1 VIIDAKDID
10 ALRDEEREMGPRKR
24 GSDTSHT
31 DDMKGKEQLKKIG
44 FSPCLNHI
52 IIKNVALLV
61 HTILSVRSTPFWQ

>member
-44 FSPCLNHI
+44 FSPCLI
-52 IIKNVALLV
+52 I
-61 HTILSVRSTPFWQ
+61 